1 MSQNPNTGGAGGG
14 SGEDRRREGEEAP
27 LSGPAGAGDYAGE
40 DRAAPAG
47 GGTVSGKVEELLA
60 AGVAPSEITNRVAKE
75 TGESKQVVGDIVET
89 MIPAAGSAADP
100 RLMAREHG
108 LSGYWNEFMRRVKGG
123 ELGSLPMIVALA
135 VIWIVFYTL
144 NSTFLSAQN
153 LSNLSQQIVGTG
165 MIALGV
171 VFVLLLGEIDL
182 SVGSVSGLAAAVF
195 AVESVNNGVNEY
207 VALILALVTGIGT
220 GFIQGFFFA
229 RIGVPAFVVTLAGFL
244 FWNGLML
251 NILGATGTVNLPPT
265 SIVSRLYNTIYGQ
278 QIAAY
283 GAAAIGVVLYA
294 AVAVYGR
301 TRRMRAKVPA
311 PPIGEIAARVIL
323 LAIAA
328 FVVAYVFNQYKGL
341 PLAPLIFLIF
351 IVVGD
356 FILRRTVY
364 GRRIFAVGG
373 SIEAARRAG
382 ISVPFIRLTV
392 FSICGLMAAVGGLF
406 LAGQIESASQ
416 TSGGGNLLVNAIAAA
431 VIGGTSL
438 FGGRGKT
445 WSALLGA
452 LVIGSIQSGMNIQGL
467 SNSIQYMVT
476 GAVLLA
482 AVVIDSVARR
492 TQKASG
498 RV

>member
-1 MSQNPNTGGAGGG
+1 MSENRNTSPDDGEPDRDRTPPFEPPTYSGG
-14 SGEDRRREGEEAP
+14 SGATGPGAEV
-27 LSGPAGAGDYAGE
+27 SGVRPVA
-40 DRAAPAG
+40 AG
-47 GGTVSGKVEELLA
+47 GTPGAQSEA
-60 AGVAPSEITNRVAKE
+60 ALE
-75 TGESKQVVGDIVET
+75 TLET
-89 MIPAAGSAADP
+89 MVPAAGSAADP
-100 RLMAREHG
+100 RLLVRQGG
-108 LSGYWNEFMRRVKGG
+108 LKGYWNEFMRRVKGG
-123 ELGSLPMIVALA
+123 ELGSLPVIVALII
-135 VIWIVFYTL
+135 IWIVFWAL

-195 AVESVNNGVNEY
+195 AVSSVNNGMNQW
-207 VALILALVTGIGT
+207 LALLLALATGAGT
-220 GFIQGFFFA
+220 GLIQGFFFA
-229 RIGVPAFVVTLAGFL
+229 KIGVPAFVVTLAGNL

-251 NILGATGTVNLPPT
+251 NILGANGTVNLPNDGN
-265 SIVSRLYNTIYGQ
+265 VAKLYNTFYGQ
-278 QIAAY
+278 VAVAY
-283 GAAAIGVVLYA
+283 SVAAIAVALYA
-294 AVAVYGR
+294 VVAWVGR
-301 TRRMRAKVPA
+301 ARRVKARVPA
-311 PPIGEIAARVIL
+311 QPVGEIAVRTVA
-323 LAIAA
+323 LAIVA
-328 FVVAYVFNQYKGL
+328 FGAAYVFNQYKGL

-351 IVVGD
+351 IVIGD

-382 ISVPFIRLTV
+382 ISVPFVRITV
-392 FSICGLMAAVGGLF
+392 FTICGFMAAVGGLF

-416 TSGGGNLLVNAIAAA
+416 TSGGGNLLMNSIAAA

-467 SNSIQYMVT
+467 SNSIQYMIT

-492 TQKASG
+492 TQRASG
-498 RV
+498 RA